1 MVRFMK
7 RRLHQIIDGIDHT
20 QCSGS
25 CKQMKPVC
33 DFNYNKRTWDGLS
46 HVCKSCTKEY
56 LDVNTEH
63 YRQYRQETRKRR
75 AENHARWYREN
86 KQRVFGYMYA
96 RYRNNPQVRL
106 KQLASHRIYIMLK
119 KAKVDKQQRSID
131 YVGCTLEQLQCH
143 LEKKFDEYMTW
154 ENQGTWHID
163 HKIPASA
170 FDMTNPV
177 EQKAAFHYTNLQP
190 MWGSDNI
197 KKGDR
202 YDPNDKA
209 EYMRIWRE
217 MVV

>member
-1 MVRFMK
+1 
-7 RRLHQIIDGIDHT
+7 
-20 QCSGS
+20 
-25 CKQMKPVC
+25 
-33 DFNYNKRTWDGLS
+33 
-46 HVCKSCTKEY
+46 
-56 LDVNTEH
+56 
-63 YRQYRQETRKRR
+63 
-75 AENHARWYREN
+75 
-86 KQRVFGYMYA
+86 
-96 RYRNNPQVRL
+96 
-106 KQLASHRIYIMLK
+106 MLK

-170 FDMTNPV
+170 FDMTNPL